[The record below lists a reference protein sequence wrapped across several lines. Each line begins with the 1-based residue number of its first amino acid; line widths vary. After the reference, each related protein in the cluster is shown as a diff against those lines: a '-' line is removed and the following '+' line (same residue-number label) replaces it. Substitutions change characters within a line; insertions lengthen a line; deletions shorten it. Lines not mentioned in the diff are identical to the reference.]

1 MDKEATKVIKEQR
14 KKERK
19 ETKKRHATNS
29 HSVIDIV
36 AQRLIEK
43 LYRIDF
49 NQTWS
54 TLIVREVSDRFD

>member
-1 MDKEATKVIKEQR
+1 MDKEATKVIREQR

-29 HSVIDIV
+29 HSVVDIV

-49 NQTWS
+49 NRT
-54 TLIVREVSDRFD
+54 